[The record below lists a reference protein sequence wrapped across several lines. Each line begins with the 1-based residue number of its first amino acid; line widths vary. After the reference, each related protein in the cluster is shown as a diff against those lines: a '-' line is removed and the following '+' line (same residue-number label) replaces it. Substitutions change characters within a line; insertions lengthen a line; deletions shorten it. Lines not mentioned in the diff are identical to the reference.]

1 MAHFHANM
9 GSVPLGTR
17 DPVDRYET
25 PSSVTEGLLR
35 RIWLPPCVREPA
47 CGTGRIADILRF
59 AGYQVLASDLLEHG
73 HDFLKENGHYPRHC
87 AVVTNPPYRDGL
99 AEAFVRKALELYDGP
114 VWMLLRSGFAWG
126 QGRTRGLH
134 SERPPQ
140 QIIVV
145 PCRIMFYNADGT
157 RIKGQ
162 AYDHAWFG
170 WNVEPRPLQWIDPEE
185 LYDATT
191 RS

>member
-1 MAHFHANM
+1 M

-35 RIWLPPCVREPA
+35 RAELPDFVREPA
-47 CGTGRIADILRF
+47 CGTGRIARVLRT
-59 AGYQVLASDLLEHG
+59 AGHDVCATDLLENG
-73 HDFLKENGHYPRHC
+73 VDFLEETGFYPRHG

-126 QGRTRGLH
+126 QARASGIH
-134 SERPPQ
+134 SERPPAQ
-140 QIIVV
+140 VIVV
-145 PCRIMFYNADGT
+145 PCRIMFYTAGGE

-185 LYDATT
+185 LHDATS